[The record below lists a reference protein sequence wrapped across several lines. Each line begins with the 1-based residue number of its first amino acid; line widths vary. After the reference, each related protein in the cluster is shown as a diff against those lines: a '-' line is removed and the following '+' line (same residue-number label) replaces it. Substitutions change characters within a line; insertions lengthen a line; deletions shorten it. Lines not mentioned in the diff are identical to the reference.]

1 MSLFLRPLFVLP
13 GGHVDSKNGTS
24 FVHGFRF
31 IQGNVEAYLIEDGIH
46 GQLKQ
51 NEKKMDIHE
60 KCISFQKRIVISK
73 NSCLYFQFLNWLN
86 IYLQGFLWSRE
97 VSGFLVTILKTST
110 GNNVIYKCCKE
121 HVSKCSY
128 SKQLLLETR
137 STYSSIFFATVNNFT
152 AGVLNAGALFG
163 NVS

>member
-24 FVHGFRF
+24 FVQRFRF

-73 NSCLYFQFLNWLN
+73 NSCLYFQFLN
-86 IYLQGFLWSRE
+86 
-97 VSGFLVTILKTST
+97 
-110 GNNVIYKCCKE
+110 
-121 HVSKCSY
+121 
-128 SKQLLLETR
+128 
-137 STYSSIFFATVNNFT
+137 
-152 AGVLNAGALFG
+152 
-163 NVS
+163 